1 MEYDAWKF
9 VQLAESDFGKKLWEF
24 LNEHETFI
32 RMETATRLKRPAVE
46 GIAEELLINFNE
58 EIKNLNNS
66 DYLRVKQMI
75 GHMVKQ
81 VMASHNYH
89 VFMKNV
95 RVLSTNLFSKGTRYI
110 KGVEYGN

>member
-9 VQLAESDFGKKLWEF
+9 VKLADSEFGKKLWQF
-24 LNEHETFI
+24 LNEYETFI

-46 GIAEELLINFNE
+46 GIAEELLIKFNE
-58 EIKNLNNS
+58 EIKSLNNS

-81 VMASHNYH
+81 VMATHNYH

-95 RVLSTNLFSKGTRYI
+95 RVISTNLFSKGTRYI
-110 KGVEYGN
+110 KGVDYGI

>member
-9 VQLAESDFGKKLWEF
+9 AKLAESDFGKKLWKF
-24 LNEHETFI
+24 LNERETFI

-46 GIAEELLINFNE
+46 GIAEELLIKFNE

-75 GHMVKQ
+75 GHMIKQ
-81 VMASHNYH
+81 VMATHNYH

-95 RVLSTNLFSKGTRYI
+95 RVLSANLFSKGTRYI
-110 KGVEYGN
+110 KGIEYEN

>member
-9 VQLAESDFGKKLWEF
+9 VQLAESEFGKKLWEF
-24 LNEHETFI
+24 LNERETFI

-46 GIAEELLINFNE
+46 GIAEELKIKFKE
-58 EIKNLNNS
+58 EIDSLDSS

-81 VMASHNYH
+81 VMATHNYH

-95 RVLSTNLFSKGTRYI
+95 RVISTDFFSKGTRYI

>member
-9 VQLAESDFGKKLWEF
+9 VQLAESDFGKKLWKF
-24 LNEHETFI
+24 LNERETFI

-46 GIAEELLINFNE
+46 GIAEELLIKFNK

-66 DYLRVKQMI
+66 DYLRIKQMI

-81 VMASHNYH
+81 VMASHDYL

-95 RVLSTNLFSKGTRYI
+95 RVISSKLFSKGTRY
-110 KGVEYGN
+110 KLSGV

>member
-1 MEYDAWKF
+1 MKYDAWKF
-9 VQLAESDFGKKLWEF
+9 VQLAEKDFGKKLWEF
-24 LNEHETFI
+24 LNERETFI

-46 GIAEELLINFNE
+46 GIAEELLLKFNE
-58 EIKNLNNS
+58 EINNLNNS

-81 VMASHNYH
+81 IMLENDYE

-95 RVLSTNLFSKGTRYI
+95 RVISTNLFSKGTRY
-110 KGVEYGN
+110 KKSEE

>member
-1 MEYDAWKF
+1 MKYDAWKF
-9 VQLAESDFGKKLWEF
+9 VQLAESDFGKKLWVF
-24 LNEHETFI
+24 LNEYETFI

-46 GIAEELLINFNE
+46 GIADELIIKFNE
-58 EIKNLNNS
+58 EIKNLSNS

-95 RVLSTNLFSKGTRYI
+95 RVISSNLFSKGTRYI
-110 KGVEYGN
+110 KGVEYEI